1 MVRTLVRRLNDIHLR
16 EKMLASYLLFMVLP
30 QVLLGVLVVQ
40 EFRKATL
47 AEALAQA
54 DQGVDRLER
63 QTLDVLGVGTKLA
76 DRLAADQAL
85 LNLVTTTYPSTL
97 EVFRAYHGYE
107 TIGLYRDLS
116 PELTGVQISVD
127 NPTLLD
133 NWEIRPLSDEVR
145 RSFWFQAAR
154 RGAGQTGWFG
164 WTDETKSPKA
174 RLSLVRDMTQLLGR
188 KEGVLVLDFDTTR
201 IDSLLGQEG
210 FETLVL
216 DQNLRVVAS
225 SRPDLTG
232 QVLTDKRLLA
242 MVAWSP
248 PGTFERQWNGQTS
261 RVFLRSL
268 QPAGS
273 FNNLRILCVV
283 DPAIILRSADRVST
297 EGLLVILAG
306 ALVSLFFLWV
316 VYTLFARRLESLSHQ
331 LPLVAAGDFD
341 QVLVVD
347 GGDEIGQLAARF
359 NAMVID
365 IRALMGEVRRAHEA
379 QRTLERAQGE
389 IRLKMLASQ
398 INPHFLFNVL
408 ESIRMKAH
416 LRGEAEIANTVKL
429 LGKQMRRNLEA
440 SGGPVPLAEELD
452 NVKCYLDIEKFRLE
466 EKLEYR
472 IEAGPGADAVLVP
485 PLIVEPLVENAVV
498 HGLQRKFGGGK
509 VRVEARLDGPSL
521 VVQVS
526 DDGLGMDE
534 TRRSG
539 LLGDAPGRHVGL
551 RNIHDRLVLTY
562 GPEAGLTIESAPGV
576 GTTVRFRIPREGSG
590 RQGGDRVPGSDR

>member
-1 MVRTLVRRLNDIHLR
+1 MFRTLARRLNDIHLR

-30 QVLLGVLVVQ
+30 QVLLGILVVQ

-47 AEALAQA
+47 SEALAQA
-54 DQGVDRLER
+54 EQGVDRLER
-63 QTLDVLGVGTKLA
+63 QTLDVLGVGIKLA
-76 DRLAADQAL
+76 DRLAANQSF
-85 LNLVTTTYPSTL
+85 LNLVTTRYPSTL
-97 EVFRAYHGYE
+97 EVFRAYHGFD

-116 PELTGVQISVD
+116 PELTGVQIYVD

-164 WTDETKSPKA
+164 WSDETKSPKA
-174 RLSLVRDMTQLLGR
+174 RLSLVRDLTQVLGR

-225 SRPDLTG
+225 SRPDLAG
-232 QVLTDKRLLA
+232 QVLSDRRLLA

-248 PGTFERQWNGQTS
+248 PGTFERRWNGQTS

-283 DPAIILRSADRVST
+283 DPAVILRPADRIST
-297 EGLLVILAG
+297 AGLLVILAG

-316 VYTLFARRLESLSHQ
+316 VYTLFARRLESLSRQ

-341 QVLVVD
+341 QVLAVD
-347 GGDEIGQLAARF
+347 GADEIGQLAARF

-365 IRALMGEVRRAHEA
+365 IRTLMAEVRGAHES
-379 QRTLERAQGE
+379 QRSLERAQGE

-416 LRGEAEIANTVKL
+416 LRGESEIANTVKL

-440 SGGPVPLAEELD
+440 SGGPVPLGEELD
-452 NVKCYLDIEKFRLE
+452 NVRCYLEIEKFRLE

-485 PLIVEPLVENAVV
+485 PLIVEPLVENAVI
-498 HGLQRKFGGGK
+498 HGIQRKYGGGK
-509 VRVEARLDGPSL
+509 VTVEARIEGSFLA
-521 VVQVS
+521 VRVA

-534 TRRSG
+534 VRRRA
-539 LLGDAPGRHVGL
+539 LLEESPGRHVGL

-562 GPEAGLTIESAPGV
+562 GPGAGLSITSVPGA
-576 GTTVRFRIPREGSG
+576 GTTVQFQIPREGIH
-590 RQGGDRVPGSDR
+590 VPGSDR